1 MRREGLLLYGLE
13 SGDPI
18 SDSPTSSAFPWA
30 MRWRTAMC

>member
-18 SDSPTSSAFPWA
+18 SDFDIIGFSLA
-30 MRWRTAMC
+30 MRWRTATC